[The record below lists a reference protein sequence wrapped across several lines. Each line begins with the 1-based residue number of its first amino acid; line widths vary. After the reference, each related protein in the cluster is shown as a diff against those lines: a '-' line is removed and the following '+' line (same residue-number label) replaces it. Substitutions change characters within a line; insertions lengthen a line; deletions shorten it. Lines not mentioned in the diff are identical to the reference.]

1 MQTIKNITAHAD
13 YSEALAKLN
22 AYRAA
27 LADAQQLA
35 YELDAERVAHSP
47 KAHEPNAIEI
57 AARLL
62 SGVALQDNLG
72 KRITETARKIETLR
86 RAIEQQQREVIRI
99 RGEHSRRVCRDALGE
114 HVART
119 ERIVRAVEE
128 LCAANKAEQ
137 ELRATIE
144 AEGYS
149 STGLPGM
156 AFLPG
161 GVDYF
166 DTGDVDWGY
175 APSWARDAADYIEA
189 KTLPV
194 ELHEKQAAAR
204 EAAATPKR
212 VPRLAARMSYPGEGE
227 LIG

>member
-57 AARLL
+57 ADRLL

-119 ERIVRAVEE
+119 ERIVRQSKN
-128 LCAANKAEQ
+128 CAQRTRQNRNCAP
-137 ELRATIE
+137 LSRPRAIAARACRAWPFCRVAWTT
-144 AEGYS
+144 
-149 STGLPGM
+149 STPAMLIGGMPHLGRGMLPTTSKPRRYPLS
-156 AFLPG
+156 FTKSKL
-161 GVDYF
+161 
-166 DTGDVDWGY
+166 
-175 APSWARDAADYIEA
+175 
-189 KTLPV
+189 LPV
-194 ELHEKQAAAR
+194 KLPPHRSAC
-204 EAAATPKR
+204 
-212 VPRLAARMSYPGEGE
+212 PGLRHG
-227 LIG
+227 